1 MGIKPVICNQ
11 IFVTS
16 VFYYTSV
23 LDYIYLVRMPDGRK
37 PVCDDQR
44 SAAGHKA
51 RQGLLHKAFA
61 LGVEG

>member
-1 MGIKPVICNQ
+1 MGIKPVIYNQ

-37 PVCDDQR
+37 PVRDDQ
-44 SAAGHKA
+44 
-51 RQGLLHKAFA
+51 
-61 LGVEG
+61 